1 MLVRI
6 PVIRDVPMIVNYNFS
21 SINGS
26 FQKHVQ
32 LSKQTKST
40 RYTTIKACSH
50 FDKRNTFTGLQVLSV
65 NRAGQ
70 QQYTKEQNDWL
81 EVRPAQ

>member
-6 PVIRDVPMIVNYNFS
+6 PVIRDVPTIVNYNFS
-21 SINGS
+21 SINRS
-26 FQKHVQ
+26 FQKQIQ
-32 LSKQTKST
+32 LPKQTKST
-40 RYTTIKACSH
+40 RHTTIKACSH